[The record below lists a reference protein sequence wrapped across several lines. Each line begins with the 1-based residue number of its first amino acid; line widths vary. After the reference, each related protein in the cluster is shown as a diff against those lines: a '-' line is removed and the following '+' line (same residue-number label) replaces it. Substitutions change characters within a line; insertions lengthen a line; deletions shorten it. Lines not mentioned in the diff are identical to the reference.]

1 MVDYD
6 DGIKRGISSQT
17 PSAEIA
23 RKMFFCYPT
32 HFFIDNSEMQ
42 YEILNDISCFFDVPI
57 SSVHIVGSA
66 KFGKSYFKKTPFS
79 LKQSDLD
86 VAIIDKDLFISYMEL
101 VSVLTDNYRKRHLFP
116 RTKRN
121 LPIVDSYMSY
131 ISKGIFRPDMM
142 PYSNERA
149 EWNKYFN
156 NLSNKYRDYFKNI
169 NCGIYLSESFFELK
183 QAKLIEHYNDSTTN
197 FEGLK

>member
-6 DGIKRGISSQT
+6 DGIKKGISSQT
-17 PSAEIA
+17 PPTEIA

-32 HFFIDNSEMQ
+32 HFFIDNLEMQ

-57 SSVHIVGSA
+57 SSVHIIGSA
-66 KFGKSYFKKTPFS
+66 KFGKSYYKKRLFS

-101 VSVLTDNYRKRHLFP
+101 VSNLTDNYTKRQIFP
-116 RTKRN
+116 RNRSD
-121 LPIVDSYMSY
+121 LSVADSYISY
-131 ISKGIFRPDMM
+131 ISKGMFRPDMM
-142 PYSNERA
+142 PYSDERTK
-149 EWNKYFN
+149 WNKYFG
-156 NLSNKYRDYFKNI
+156 NLSNKYRNYFKNI

-183 QAKLIEHYNDSTTN
+183 QAKLIEHYNDSITIL
-197 FEGLK
+197 EGLK